1 MKEIK
6 PRNSKYI
13 VKVMRGYRLKLP
25 EDYLKENKISEGD
38 FMVFQEV
45 PNSKNLMI
53 IPVEVV
59 PKHIVVKE
67 EQKND

>member
-1 MKEIK
+1 MNEIK
-6 PRNSKYI
+6 PRNPKYI

-25 EDYLKENKISEGD
+25 EDYLNENNISEGD